1 MKNSALK
8 IIAALLMGSSFF
20 FASCGGDTASTHS
33 QPEATQGDNV
43 NLDPIIDSTELEL
56 DTTRTDTANDLN

>member
-1 MKNSALK
+1 MKRTALK
-8 IIAALLMGSSFF
+8 IPAALLMCTSLL
-20 FASCGGDTASTHS
+20 FASCGGDTASTHT

-43 NLDPIIDSTELEL
+43 NLDPVIDSTDAEL